1 MQYLPHL
8 PRLMR
13 YSLGEK
19 ITGLFM
25 ELTEVILIAG
35 YANKERKAE
44 AIGKASVTLDLLKYF
59 LQTAF
64 ELKAIDNKKLA
75 ALSIQLGE
83 VGKMLGG
90 WKKYSGQ

>member
-1 MQYLPHL
+1 
-8 PRLMR
+8 
-13 YSLGEK
+13 
-19 ITGLFM
+19 M

-44 AIGKASVTLDLLKYF
+44 AISKASVTLDLLKYF

-75 ALSIQLGE
+75 ALSVQLGE